1 MTMTNE
7 DSNEVKVISNRD
19 VNPDSVNDIY
29 FKQVLDKKPR
39 MRLMKDSKNKP
50 ESEKN
55 GSRTHTKKDEK

>member
-1 MTMTNE
+1 M
-7 DSNEVKVISNRD
+7 
-19 VNPDSVNDIY
+19 DIY
-29 FKQVLDKKPR
+29 FEQLLDKKPR